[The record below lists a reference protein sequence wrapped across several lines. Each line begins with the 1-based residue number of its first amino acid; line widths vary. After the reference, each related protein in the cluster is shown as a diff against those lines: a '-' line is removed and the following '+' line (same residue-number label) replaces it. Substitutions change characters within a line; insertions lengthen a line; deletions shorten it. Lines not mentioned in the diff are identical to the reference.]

1 MNNEIARYTFH
12 VNSDKRSSGDNTDL
26 TLAIR
31 NTISLKSTNSKFFIE
46 VHSCNV
52 PFSFYQLSSDI
63 NTLSCV
69 FTDVN
74 GNSKSANIT
83 LTVGNYTTI
92 SVLTE
97 LSSKLIA
104 MASISSGAYVGF
116 TPVLNFNYSTQ
127 TSKSTFQM
135 TSPAN
140 ASIQMNFLTNK
151 LLGNFFG
158 LNTNKTI
165 SSSLTVVSTN
175 VCVANPVNYLLVRS
189 GNMIQTYNYE
199 FVVETNV
206 FSDILYKVPV
216 NTGLNTWLLQ
226 LGDSDP
232 TMIANNHITSLN
244 LYLTTNLTY
253 TPIDLQ
259 GLTWS
264 ISFSIVEKEIPSY
277 TSLTTT
283 LVSNLPTQTS
293 QANMSPEEIAKL
305 EKEYDDNIAKLESYK
320 KRLEAKQIT
329 VEK

>member
-1 MNNEIARYTFH
+1 MNNEIARYTFN
-12 VNSDKRSSGDNTDL
+12 VNSDKRSSGTNTDL

-63 NTLSCV
+63 NTLTCV
-69 FTDVN
+69 FTN
-74 GNSKSANIT
+74 STGNTKTSNIT
-83 LTVGNYTTI
+83 LTVGNYTTV

-104 MASISSGAYVGF
+104 MASISSGAYVGY
-116 TPVLNFNYSTQ
+116 TPVLNFTYSTQ

-140 ASIQMNFLTNK
+140 ASIKMNFSTNT

-158 LNTNKTI
+158 INTDRTI
-165 SSSLTVVSTN
+165 STALTVVSTN
-175 VCVANPVNYLLVRS
+175 VCLANPVNYLLVRS
-189 GNMIQTYNYE
+189 GNMIQSYNYE

-206 FSDILYKVPV
+206 FSDIIYKVPV
-216 NTGLNTWLLQ
+216 STGQNTWLVE

-232 TMIANNHITSLN
+232 TQIANDHITSIN

-259 GLTWS
+259 GLVWS
-264 ISFSIVEKEIPSY
+264 ISFSIVEKQIPAY

-283 LVSNLPTQTS
+283 LVSNLPVQTS

-320 KRLEAKQIT
+320 KRLEAKQIM
-329 VEK
+329 